1 MVSQNDQ
8 DETIIAPKVS
18 KAKDI
23 PVTPVVPK
31 EKNDFLTNF
40 LAGKDDKIV
49 PNKIDLKEIHQ
60 EPKAK
65 SEPDLSFFD
74 GVKRYEA
81 PKRPNQITKPGTPA
95 ST

>member
-1 MVSQNDQ
+1 
-8 DETIIAPKVS
+8 VS
-18 KAKDI
+18 KPKEA
-23 PVTPVVPK
+23 PVVAPVVAK

-40 LAGKDDKIV
+40 LAGKDDKIM

-81 PKRPNQITKPGTPA
+81 PKRPNQITARPGVSSP
-95 ST
+95 SSSPRPQGPR

>member
-1 MVSQNDQ
+1 LPQ
-8 DETIIAPKVS
+8 DEDDTIISTPTPKKAEVKTVAPAPRS
-18 KAKDI
+18 K
-23 PVTPVVPK
+23 T
-31 EKNDFLTNF
+31 DFLSNVI
-40 LAGKDDKIV
+40 AGKDEKIM

-81 PKRPNQITKPGTPA
+81 PKRPNQAPA
-95 ST
+95 RP